1 MSVTTLHSTYW
12 KHHQFVRRK
21 NPNKWKI
28 HLRAEDEFIPPIS
41 YHVCSALAVLG
52 SHRGPQLIYTG
63 LYIWYFSE
71 PEWTIWK
78 MSSCVLFGGLIY
90 MEKTIF
96 FFLNVKKNKKR
107 RRRKSLRDCCLHC
120 VSHFEMFNINT
131 HEQKNVKLCVY
142 DIKTALSISEP
153 SILNV

>member
-1 MSVTTLHSTYW
+1 MDDLKFMVIFMVKVTSSQFSLLYFLFLFGKAEIKMSVTTVHSTYW

-41 YHVCSALAVLG
+41 YHVCSTLAVLG

-96 FFLNVKKNKKR
+96 FFL
-107 RRRKSLRDCCLHC
+107 
-120 VSHFEMFNINT
+120 M
-131 HEQKNVKLCVY
+131 
-142 DIKTALSISEP
+142 
-153 SILNV
+153 